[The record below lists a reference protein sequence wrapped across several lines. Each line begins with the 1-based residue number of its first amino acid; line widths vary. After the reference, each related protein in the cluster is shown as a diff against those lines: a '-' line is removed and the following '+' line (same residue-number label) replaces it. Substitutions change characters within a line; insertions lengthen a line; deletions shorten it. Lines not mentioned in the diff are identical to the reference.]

1 MHLKFNPWTYTQ
13 IQTPAVVQKGME
25 PLPPRILFCCS
36 MSKRFHLQWKA
47 FDLLNKMRYIL
58 WVVVLLRACDVTNND
73 CHLGHHLGF
82 YQELQVRLKPRE
94 MVIFCAWHETW
105 HINKRFSLFYPQDL
119 LLSLKKIRKKALLV
133 LSLKMAWPPPTYDVI
148 SRNPRN
154 WPLLN
159 LTQNAPEGW
168 TNSYWK
174 RQVPMFYPLRENSA
188 KP

>member
-1 MHLKFNPWTYTQ
+1 MPLVHLKFNPWTYTQ

-58 WVVVLLRACDVTNND
+58 WVVLLLRACDVTNND

-94 MVIFCAWHETW
+94 MVIF
-105 HINKRFSLFYPQDL
+105 F
-119 LLSLKKIRKKALLV
+119 V
-133 LSLKMAWPPPTYDVI
+133 LDMKHDT
-148 SRNPRN
+148 
-154 WPLLN
+154 
-159 LTQNAPEGW
+159 
-168 TNSYWK
+168 
-174 RQVPMFYPLRENSA
+174 
-188 KP
+188 